1 MLESMTVGN
10 VTIYTEAFTGG
21 VVLAAMLAAYWFR
34 RIYKRYRGQ
43 ERGVLPP
50 GIPRRRR
57 SRYTKAEQE
66 AIREKAR
73 RRL

>member
-1 MLESMTVGN
+1 MVESMTVGN

-34 RIYKRYRGQ
+34 RVYKRYRS
-43 ERGVLPP
+43 RL
-50 GIPRRRR
+50 
-57 SRYTKAEQE
+57 RYTKAEQE

>member
-1 MLESMTVGN
+1 MESMTVGN
-10 VTIYTEAFTGG
+10 VTIDTEAFTGG

-34 RIYKRYRGQ
+34 RVYKRYRGQ
-43 ERGVLPP
+43 ERNVLPP
-50 GIPRRRR
+50 GVPRRRR
-57 SRYTKAEQE
+57 QRYSKAEQE